1 MTTTIETADQ
11 AASRLIAELK
21 ITGVEDY
28 DVLAGD
34 DDFILIDREYGS
46 PTRVSCVRPNDWERW
61 AHHVLAGDDFILS
74 DREYG
79 SPTRVSCVRHNDW
92 ERWAHHD
99 DDGSSRELLRAAIEY
114 ALELDK
120 RNQEEV

>member
-61 AHHVLAGDDFILS
+61 AHH
-74 DREYG
+74 
-79 SPTRVSCVRHNDW
+79 
-92 ERWAHHD
+92 D